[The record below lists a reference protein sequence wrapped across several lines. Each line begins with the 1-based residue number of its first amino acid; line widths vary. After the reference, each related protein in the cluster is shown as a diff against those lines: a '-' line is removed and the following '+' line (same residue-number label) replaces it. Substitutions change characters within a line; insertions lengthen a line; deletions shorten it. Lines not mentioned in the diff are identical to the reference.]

1 MSALPTVELDPPT
14 ISMTFGVNDSPLAGR
29 DGTHVSGVW
38 CLSYF
43 YIHFLPSVACVKSF
57 GYSSQSPSS
66 QHTPTLC
73 CLCIKAVFSSFC
85 IKSYDMFVLVGY
97 FIEYRLMMNFL

>member
-43 YIHFLPSVACVKSF
+43 YFRFLPSVACVKSF
-57 GYSSQSPSS
+57 GYASQVPTS
-66 QHTPTLC
+66 QLTPTLC
-73 CLCIKAVFSSFC
+73 
-85 IKSYDMFVLVGY
+85 
-97 FIEYRLMMNFL
+97 FL